1 MPHDPLAWIDGELA
15 RLDDAG
21 LRRKLAVREGP
32 QSARLVMDGKE
43 LINFGCNDY
52 LELAADPRVVTAA
65 VDATQREGWGSGA
78 SPLVSGRS
86 EAHAALERQ
95 LAEFEETEAALVFP
109 SGFAANAGII
119 PALVEDEDAIFCD
132 AKNHA
137 SLIDGCRLSKAARFV
152 YPHGDC
158 AALEKLL
165 QTADR
170 FRRRLIASDTLF
182 SMDGDLAPL
191 AELADLAQ
199 KYDAMLMVDEAHATG
214 VFGENGRGV
223 VEMLDAG
230 CSTLQN
236 TGASLTTRFL
246 LGPHTEAR
254 YPLPGPPPKGEGAL
268 KPDRASSIQHRVSAP
283 HDRVHVRVGT
293 LSKALGSSGGFV
305 CGRRSLIEWLANR
318 ARSYIFSTAQPAAT
332 CAAAIAALDIV
343 RTEPHRRERLL
354 ASATELRFRLQDQ
367 GWNTGLSESQIIPM
381 VIGDAKRTM
390 ELAGRLKAAGFFVP
404 GIRPPSVPEGE
415 SLLRI
420 SLCFHHTP
428 EMVDELVGAL
438 RGLR

>member
-1 MPHDPLAWIDGELA
+1 L
-15 RLDDAG
+15 
-21 LRRKLAVREGP
+21 
-32 QSARLVMDGKE
+32 
-43 LINFGCNDY
+43 C
-52 LELAADPRVVTAA
+52 
-65 VDATQREGWGSGA
+65 
-78 SPLVSGRS
+78 
-86 EAHAALERQ
+86 
-95 LAEFEETEAALVFP
+95 
-109 SGFAANAGII
+109 
-119 PALVEDEDAIFCD
+119 
-132 AKNHA
+132 
-137 SLIDGCRLSKAARFV
+137 
-152 YPHGDC
+152 
-158 AALEKLL
+158 
-165 QTADR
+165 
-170 FRRRLIASDTLF
+170 
-182 SMDGDLAPL
+182 
-191 AELADLAQ
+191 
-199 KYDAMLMVDEAHATG
+199 
-214 VFGENGRGV
+214 
-223 VEMLDAG
+223 
-230 CSTLQN
+230 
-236 TGASLTTRFL
+236 
-246 LGPHTEAR
+246 
-254 YPLPGPPPKGEGAL
+254 
-268 KPDRASSIQHRVSAP
+268 
-283 HDRVHVRVGT
+283 
-293 LSKALGSSGGFV
+293 KALGSSGGFV